1 LAKVAMDMT
10 DDEQVE
16 ISNEIVIDE
25 DMDEQL
31 EDMSLEGRKA
41 ALTKARWNV
50 FMYLGIAA
58 ILFGF
63 ALFPMPFGANYDNFT
78 NSAEK
83 DVGYIWGLPV
93 PGDDITDVPVT
104 LSVDVIN
111 PPAKAGV
118 LLGAYLIQTDDCQS
132 NLGEFTP
139 IARNGSGHTHHYKVT
154 KTTPSAGG
162 TYEFEFDVDPA
173 NYCMIVQYVN
183 ANGDNLGDANSDM
196 NVDGKM
202 WPNQVFAGVL
212 GLCSLFLSAFAF
224 IGAQKYGATVRTMLE
239 GGNETTESKVLSE
252 ISKDKIA
259 AGPAGAP
266 PQGPTGGPTSGPTSG
281 PPSGPTSAPT
291 SGPPSGPPAEV
302 VESEPVV
309 EEVTEVAEAPVDV
322 RYEET
327 DNGYYFKILA
337 DGSYDQSV
345 YVKAEDGS
353 YSAYEE

>member
-1 LAKVAMDMT
+1 MT

-16 ISNEIVIDE
+16 PSEDIVVDE

-63 ALFPMPFGANYDNFT
+63 ALFPMPFSADYDNFT

-83 DVGYIWGLPV
+83 DVGFIWGLPI

-104 LSVDVIN
+104 ISVDVKN
-111 PPAKAGV
+111 PPAKPGV

-132 NLGEFTP
+132 NLGEYTP

-154 KTTPSAGG
+154 KTTPSAGA
-162 TYEFEFDVDPA
+162 TYDFEFDVDPA

-183 ANGDNLGDANSDM
+183 ANGDNLGDANSNM
-196 NVDGKM
+196 KVDGKM

-212 GLCSLFLSAFAF
+212 GLCSLILSAFAF

-266 PQGPTGGPTSGPTSG
+266 PQGPTGGPTGGPTSGPSG

-291 SGPPSGPPAEV
+291 TGPPSGPPVEV

-309 EEVTEVAEAPVDV
+309 EEVTEVAAAPVDV

>member
-1 LAKVAMDMT
+1 MKV
-10 DDEQVE
+10 
-16 ISNEIVIDE
+16 N
-25 DMDEQL
+25 
-31 EDMSLEGRKA
+31 
-41 ALTKARWNV
+41 
-50 FMYLGIAA
+50 
-58 ILFGF
+58 
-63 ALFPMPFGANYDNFT
+63 
-78 NSAEK
+78 
-83 DVGYIWGLPV
+83 
-93 PGDDITDVPVT
+93 
-104 LSVDVIN
+104 
-111 PPAKAGV
+111 
-118 LLGAYLIQTDDCQS
+118 
-132 NLGEFTP
+132 
-139 IARNGSGHTHHYKVT
+139 
-154 KTTPSAGG
+154 
-162 TYEFEFDVDPA
+162 
-173 NYCMIVQYVN
+173 
-183 ANGDNLGDANSDM
+183 
-196 NVDGKM
+196 GKM
-202 WPNQVFAGVL
+202 WPNQIFAGVF
-212 GLCSLFLSAFAF
+212 GLCFLFLSIFAF
-224 IGAQKYGATVRTMLE
+224 IGAQKHGETVRSMLE
-239 GGNETTESKVLSE
+239 GTDETTESKVLSE